1 MSKSYLWTF
10 LCQLQIK
17 MPNVGAKKHLF
28 HESSPPLC
36 FVSPNIRRLSGGPG
50 QSAVKCNQLSKADP
64 KLADLMIFQLPLKRG
79 ITSLSIYWL
88 VVTQH

>member
-1 MSKSYLWTF
+1 MNTWIATF

-17 MPNVGAKKHLF
+17 MSEPKKHLF
-28 HESSPPLC
+28 HEASPPPC